1 MKGMRWF
8 LGMLFGLL
16 MLAGAPVDAA
26 KWSRQ
31 YIRQLPDSAF
41 AAVETTPG
49 GKKVRHLPHHD
60 AQGNL
65 DVPHLRNALSR
76 LGQVKWRAPAH
87 AEAARRH
94 LREHLEEVGRKACR
108 PVPKDFR

>member
-1 MKGMRWF
+1 MEMRW
-8 LGMLFGLL
+8 LIGMLFSLL
-16 MLAGAPVDAA
+16 FLAGPPADAA

-41 AAVETTPG
+41 AAVETAPE

-65 DVPHLRNALSR
+65 DVPHLCNALSR
-76 LGQVKWRAPAH
+76 LGQVKWRDPAN
-87 AEAARRH
+87 AEAARQH
-94 LREHLEEVGRKACR
+94 LREHLKEVGGKACR
-108 PVPKDFR
+108 PVPKEFQ